1 MGFASKDQRKL
12 LKQALAKIAERT
24 VNQRWTEHNTL
35 IELVEVTLKLLTKFS
50 EAIVDISTADSL
62 IKLLKAVSQHVD
74 ESSVAS
80 SDMEKGFTMIR
91 EILHDLSKKFLQQP
105 WFNPET
111 GLREKG
117 TQYNT
122 HVEEMLNTYLNNH
135 AVEGLGL
142 DAIKNYVGS
151 GVLLDVLKLSTEKTT
166 GSKDEDNTCS
176 KDFPTLSK
184 STFLLHYRVLL
195 HHLVQSVKDNVTFGV
210 TKDSIEQLSIWIE
223 AIRQFHGNHFSL
235 YILFH

>member
-1 MGFASKDQRKL
+1 MCIRDR
-12 LKQALAKIAERT
+12 
-24 VNQRWTEHNTL
+24 
-35 IELVEVTLKLLTKFS
+35 IELVEVSLKLLAQFS
-50 EAIVDISTADSL
+50 EAIIDISTADSL
-62 IKLLKAVSQHVD
+62 IKLLKAVSHHVD
-74 ESSVAS
+74 ECSVSS
-80 SDMEKGFTMIR
+80 SDMEKVLAIIR
-91 EILHDLSKKFLQQP
+91 EILHDLSKKFLQPP

-142 DAIKNYVGS
+142 DGIKNYVGS
-151 GVLLDVLKLSTEKTT
+151 GVLSDVLKRSTEKKT
-166 GSKDEDNTCS
+166 GSKDEDDTCS
-176 KDFPTLSK
+176 NDYPTLSK

-210 TKDSIEQLSIWIE
+210 TKDPVEQLSIWIE
-223 AIRQFHGNHFSL
+223 AIRQFHGNYFALYITQSIIPAPFSL
-235 YILFH
+235 FRFWNIALM